1 MDTLLLRLM
10 NVVPAPVARS
20 FHSHAALSRVIRP
33 LVNRLV
39 PRDPVPV
46 TVRSGPAAGLRLL
59 IYPRAE
65 KYYWTG
71 THEPQVQEALA
82 AVLRPGMV
90 FWDVGAHIGYFS
102 LLASRLVGTTG
113 RVHAFEP
120 MDRNRERLM
129 ASVRL
134 NGARNITV
142 HDVGLTA
149 APGTYR
155 LYSHRSTTM
164 WTLVPERGEGEG
176 LVIECRTLDQMLD
189 VLDTPDLVKI
199 DAEGAELDVLRG
211 GSRLMAS
218 ARPAVIIELSG
229 DEQLAEAR
237 ALLPGYGFERLTRR
251 HWLAHAGHPQTER
264 AK

>member
-1 MDTLLLRLM
+1 MGHLLLQLM
-10 NVVPAPVARS
+10 NLTPGFVARS
-20 FHSHAALSRVIRP
+20 FHGRSFLARIARP
-33 LVNRLV
+33 IVNLLV
-39 PRDPVPV
+39 PRGPVPV
-46 TVRSGPAAGLRLL
+46 TVRSGYAAGLRLL
-59 IYPRAE
+59 IYPKTE

-82 AVLRPGMV
+82 VVLRPGMV

-102 LLASRLVGTTG
+102 LLASRLVGTAG

-134 NGARNITV
+134 NDARNVMV
-142 HDVGLTA
+142 HNVGLTA
-149 APGTYR
+149 APGRYR

-164 WTLVPERGEGEG
+164 WTLVPERGEGAG
-176 LVIECRTLDQMLD
+176 LVIECRTLDQMLE

-211 GSRLMAS
+211 GSRLMTS
-218 ARPAVIIELSG
+218 ARPAVMIELSG

-251 HWLAHAGHPQTER
+251 HWLARAGQPETER